1 MEAVAFNQDMQ
12 PTGEE
17 EETKCNWKADTKGG
31 YLGLGRSTSKACRGS
46 RRWDVE
52 SRHRR
57 EKNISKVLPEKRER
71 TREIREPKGEY
82 LKEESSPSLI
92 FHHLS

>member
-71 TREIREPKGEY
+71 ERDGSLAQEMGIIRTMIVIQWDY
-82 LKEESSPSLI
+82 
-92 FHHLS
+92 